1 MNELVPIP
9 VNPYD
14 PNLFL
19 STTAQATAALVAI
32 IGGFLVSRLIGLVSE
47 KTQQVQSLAELQ
59 SKRRVKDAELEKFNH
74 TVATG
79 IQRWFRED
87 NLNDILEKRGDSN
100 YTKMVDDFD
109 VTGSDRQGVSEYANH
124 LKNTVT
130 RAFKELERVYKGPG
144 SIPESPTKIR
154 TDGIQIDAGHDEEV
168 FQRVSAH
175 ISATRLLTVAEDEAR
190 EGKISTPENSSPT
203 EPTDLSALA
212 PTLPPVPPVPTLVTS
227 RHDAAIKERDRLKEE
242 LAVIIGEIELLESRL
257 PEMAQQHWLI
267 AGFAILAYFSVVGI
281 VYPLYLMTRNPVV
294 ATASD
299 RSKVLLGFISGLIAL
314 LAFIWSAVADLRAIE
329 KGVIKKEGLFP
340 TS

>member
-1 MNELVPIP
+1 MKEQLITPDKP
-9 VNPYD
+9 FD
-14 PNLFL
+14 PNWLL
-19 STTAQATAALVAI
+19 STTAQAAAALVAI

-87 NLNDILEKRGDSN
+87 NLDEILEKRGDSN

-109 VTGSDRQGVSEYANH
+109 VKGSDRQEVSEYANH

-130 RAFKELERVYKGPG
+130 RAFKELERVYKAPG
-144 SIPESPTKIR
+144 SIPDSPTKIR
-154 TDGIQIDAGHDEEV
+154 TDGIQIDPGHDEEI

-175 ISATRLLTVAEDEAR
+175 ISATRQLILAESEAQ
-190 EGKISTPENSSPT
+190 EADISNPENSSPI
-203 EPTDLSALA
+203 EATDLSALA
-212 PTLPPVPPVPTLVTS
+212 PTVAPVPTLVTS
-227 RHDAAIKERDRLKEE
+227 RHDAAIRERDRLKEE
-242 LAVIIGEIELLESRL
+242 LGVIIGEIELLELRL
-257 PEMAQQHWLI
+257 PEMAQQRWLI
-267 AGFAILAYFSVVGI
+267 AGFAILAYFSAVGI

-294 ATASD
+294 AGAGE

-329 KGVIKKEGLFP
+329 KGVIEREEP
-340 TS
+340 STTS

>member
-1 MNELVPIP
+1 MNELATIAPHIF
-9 VNPYD
+9 D

-19 STTAQATAALVAI
+19 STTAQSTAALVAI

-74 TVATG
+74 TVGTG

-87 NLNDILEKRGDSN
+87 NLEDILERRGDSN

-109 VTGSDRQGVSEYANH
+109 VSGSDRQEIAEYANQ
-124 LKNTVT
+124 LKNVVT
-130 RAFKELERVYKGPG
+130 RAFQELERVYKAPAE
-144 SIPESPTKIR
+144 IPESTTKIR
-154 TDGIQIDAGHDEEV
+154 SDGIQIDPGHDEEI

-175 ISATRLLTVAEDEAR
+175 ISATRQLILAEKEAQ
-190 EGKISTPENSSPT
+190 EANNSKNPSDT
-203 EPTDLSALA
+203 EAIDLSALT
-212 PTLPPVPPVPTLVTS
+212 PVVPPVPTLVTS

-242 LAVIIGEIELLESRL
+242 LGVIIGEIKILEFRL
-257 PEMAQQHWLI
+257 PEMAQQRWLI
-267 AGFAILAYFSVVGI
+267 AGFGILAYFSAVGI

-294 ATASD
+294 ANASD
-299 RSKVLLGFISGLIAL
+299 RSKVLIGFITGLVAL
-314 LAFIWSAVADLRAIE
+314 LAFIWSAVVDLRAIE
-329 KGVIKKEGLFP
+329 KGVEKPKEASS